1 MSLFRPTSIG
11 GKLLLTFLAVLLL
24 SSGSLGIT
32 AVHQASMA
40 VTEQVEQALRS
51 MATDA
56 GKIVRARMDTRLATL
71 AEVAQHPDLQALDER
86 ALNYLETATA
96 RLDYMGM
103 GWVDR
108 AGIAHYADGSSAD
121 LSDRDYIR
129 RGFQGESNLS
139 DVIISRAVN
148 LPVIMLA
155 TPLRD
160 HANGQV
166 KGLIIAR
173 MDASLLSDITDDLG
187 FGKQGYAF
195 ILNQDGA
202 LIADRDRK
210 RVLEQHQPLAG
221 GHAEASRAYHEM
233 QAGRSGVSHLIEA
246 QRHYVVGYQQV
257 PGTQWKLGV
266 TAEQGEVFQR
276 LNHLQWMLA
285 FLSLG
290 SIALGMVL
298 AWSFCQRTVVRP
310 LKHIMDVVSRI
321 QQTGDL
327 TLKAHV
333 RGQDEVATA
342 GLALNG
348 MVDRFRTLIAS
359 ISDSTGQLFAAS
371 EQLKHSSASLL
382 EQSTQQGD
390 MTMSVATALEEM
402 SYAIHEVASNTAN
415 ASEKAERAVQEVTE
429 GRSTVEAEQATM
441 SELTR
446 QVVQSEDIVAQL
458 NSRTEEID
466 EVLTIITGIADQ
478 TNLLAL
484 NAAIEAARAGEH
496 GRGFAVVADEV
507 RSLAGNSQSAAGTI
521 REKIV
526 LFRNAAQEALD
537 HMHHCRT
544 FTQQGMESSRQS
556 TQSFQMTASSAD
568 EILGLNQ
575 QIATATEE
583 QSTVIDEL
591 NLTVDQL
598 NTGIREVNAQARETS
613 TASFHLAELAQ
624 LLRREAS
631 YFKV

>member
-1 MSLFRPTSIG
+1 MSLFSPTSIG

-32 AVHQASMA
+32 AVYQATMA
-40 VTEQVEQALRS
+40 VNEQVEQALQS

-71 AEVAQHPDLQALDER
+71 SEVAQHPSLQSLDDEALH
-86 ALNYLETATA
+86 YLQTATK

-103 GWVDR
+103 GWVDLK
-108 AGIAHYADGSSAD
+108 GVAHYPDGSTAD

-129 RGFQGESNLS
+129 RGFQGESSLS
-139 DVIISRAVN
+139 DVVISRAVN

-160 HANGQV
+160 HGNGQIN
-166 KGLIIAR
+166 GLLIAR
-173 MDASLLSDITDDLG
+173 MDASLLSEITDDLG

-202 LIADRDRK
+202 LIADRNRQ
-210 RVLEQHQPLAG
+210 RVLEQYKPAAAG
-221 GHAEASRAYHEM
+221 ADTASQAYREM
-233 QAGRSGVSHLIEA
+233 QVSRQGISRLDEA
-246 QRHYVVGYQQV
+246 EQHYVVGYQQV

-266 TAEQGEVFQR
+266 TAEQDEVFQR

-285 FLSLG
+285 LLSLG
-290 SIALGMVL
+290 AILLGMVL

-310 LKHIMDVVSRI
+310 LKHIMEVVSRI

-327 TLKAHV
+327 TLKAQVH
-333 RGQDEVATA
+333 GKDEVATA
-342 GLALNG
+342 GQALNG
-348 MVDRFRTLIAS
+348 MIDRFRTLIAS
-359 ISDSTGQLFAAS
+359 MSDSTGQLFAAS
-371 EQLKHSSASLL
+371 EQLKHSSATLL

-415 ASEKAERAVQEVTE
+415 ASEKAERAVKEVTE
-429 GRSTVEAEQATM
+429 GRGIVETEQATM
-441 SELTR
+441 AELTR
-446 QVVQSEDIVAQL
+446 QVIQSEDIVAQL
-458 NSRTEEID
+458 NARTVEID
-466 EVLTIITGIADQ
+466 EVLMIITGIADQ

-544 FTQQGMESSRQS
+544 FTQQGMESSQQS
-556 TQSFQMTASSAD
+556 THSFQMTASSAD

-591 NLTVDQL
+591 NLTVDLL
-598 NTGIREVNAQARETS
+598 NTGIREVNTQARETS
-613 TASFHLAELAQ
+613 TASAHLAELAQ